1 MSQEKQPKRFER
13 TVLVTGVL
21 LALFAFLVG
30 FYVLPRAQTN
40 ALEGIWQN
48 ICRAA
53 GFVPARSPSTDIPAP
68 GLSTVV
74 VPTSMR
80 NAGSP
85 EQIGRG
91 ATLALRCTMCHG
103 ASGLSQADSPNLAGQ
118 YADVIYK
125 QLTDYQRGAR
135 VNVVMTALA
144 KTLGDAQ
151 IAELAHYYAY
161 LPRPGDSIGLDDAPA
176 LVRVGDPMRNIAPCA
191 SCHGGSD
198 RATNA
203 PRIDGEPQI
212 YLERQLSEFRSDTR
226 RNDVNGAMRNVAHQM
241 TPTEI
246 AEVSRFYAA
255 LRP

>member
-1 MSQEKQPKRFER
+1 MSQEQPQQLSR
-13 TVLVTGVL
+13 TVLIAGSL
-21 LALFAFLVG
+21 LTAFAFFVG
-30 FYVLPRAQTN
+30 FYVLPRTQAN

-53 GFVPARSPSTDIPAP
+53 GFVPARSPSTDVPSP
-68 GLSTVV
+68 ELSTVV
-74 VPTSMR
+74 VPSSMR
-80 NAGSP
+80 NTGSP

-103 ASGLSQADSPNLAGQ
+103 ASGLSEADSPNLAGQ

-125 QLTDYQRGAR
+125 QLIDYQRGAR

-144 KTLGDAQ
+144 KTLTDAQ
-151 IAELAHYYAY
+151 IVELAHYYAY
-161 LPRPGDSIGLDDAPA
+161 LPRPGNSANLDDAPT

-198 RATNA
+198 RKSGA
-203 PRIDGEPQI
+203 PRIDGEPKS
-212 YLERQLSEFRSDTR
+212 YLKHQLSEFRSDAR
-226 RNDVNGAMRNVAHQM
+226 RNDVNGSMRNVAHQM
-241 TPTEI
+241 TSTEI
-246 AEVSRFYAA
+246 TEVSSYYAT

>member
-1 MSQEKQPKRFER
+1 MNQKQPSQPGR
-13 TVLVTGVL
+13 TVLVTGGAL
-21 LALFAFLVG
+21 TLFAFLFG
-30 FYVLPRAQTN
+30 FYVLPRTQTN

-53 GFVPARSPSTDIPAP
+53 GFVPARRPSTDVPSP
-68 GLSTVV
+68 ELSTVV
-74 VPTSMR
+74 VPSSLRT
-80 NAGSP
+80 AGSS

-125 QLTDYQRGAR
+125 QLLDYQRGAR
-135 VNVVMTALA
+135 VNVVMTALS
-144 KTLGDAQ
+144 KTLADDQ
-151 IAELAHYYAY
+151 VTELAHYYAY
-161 LPRPGDSIGLDDAPA
+161 LPRSGDSTDMDNAPA
-176 LVRVGDPMRNIAPCA
+176 LVRVGDPIRNIAPCA

-198 RATNA
+198 RKAGA
-203 PRIDGEPQI
+203 PRIDGEPKS

-241 TPTEI
+241 TSKEI
-246 AEVSRFYAA
+246 AEVSRYYAA